1 MNKEAL
7 LNLFDFTELLLSNRE
22 KIENTEDRNPTIS
35 NGVIEMDFGIDFGLC
50 SNFMGFSQ
58 ISDSEP

>member
-1 MNKEAL
+1 MNQEVLVTL
-7 LNLFDFTELLLSNRE
+7 LDFTEVLISNRE
-22 KIENTEDRNPTIS
+22 KIQNARGRNPTIS